1 VIIAAKRTSFKI
13 GTEALRGRIVAMT
26 NKRRPASHQ
35 PPGLFNASLE
45 GNPRR
50 AIDLRQGDRIDAQA
64 FKTLIG
70 AAVAFNTAGR

>member
-1 VIIAAKRTSFKI
+1 
-13 GTEALRGRIVAMT
+13 MT

-50 AIDLRQGDRIDAQA
+50 AIDLLQGDRIDAQA